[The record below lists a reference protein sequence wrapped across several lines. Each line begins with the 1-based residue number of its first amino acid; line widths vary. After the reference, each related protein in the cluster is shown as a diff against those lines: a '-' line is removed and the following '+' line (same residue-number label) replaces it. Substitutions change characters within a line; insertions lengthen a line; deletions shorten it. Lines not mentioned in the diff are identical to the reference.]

1 MSADTITQLPWNR
14 IHDAAPRPG
23 IYSWYYEP
31 YIGDYDVDK
40 TISDVL
46 QLRNQN
52 DLVGAAGLLR
62 SFLQQNLFSY
72 FRQDAYQV
80 ELKGPLKPRHVGVA
94 DHDQDVSASVIERLL
109 EDPERLRPLRDVL
122 KQSTPYFASPLY
134 VGMSDCLRT
143 RLLRHKHLI
152 HHFRSQSGPANP
164 ENSPADEEAG
174 FAQRVAHRRIPPDR
188 LFVVTC
194 EIPSVG
200 SLNVDAENL
209 LNRMFYPILGRN

>member
-1 MSADTITQLPWNR
+1 MSIATIQQLPWNR
-14 IHDAAPRPG
+14 IHEAAPRAG

-40 TISDVL
+40 TIRDVK
-46 QLRNQN
+46 QLKDHN
-52 DLVGAAGLLR
+52 DVAGAAGLLR
-62 SFLQQNLFSY
+62 SFLQQNLLSY
-72 FRQDAYQV
+72 FRQDPYQV
-80 ELKGPLKPRHVGVA
+80 ELKGPLKPRHVGSA

-152 HHFRSQSGPANP
+152 HQFRSLSVASNV
-164 ENSPADEEAG
+164 ENSFADEEAG
-174 FAQRVAHRRIPPDR
+174 FAHRIARRRIPPDR

-194 EIPSVG
+194 EIPSVS

-209 LNRMFYPILGRN
+209 LNRIFYPILGRN

>member
-1 MSADTITQLPWNR
+1 MSTASIQQLPWNR
-14 IHDAAPRPG
+14 IHDAAPRAG

-31 YIGDYDVDK
+31 YIGDHDVNK
-40 TISDVL
+40 TIADVL
-46 QLRNQN
+46 ELRNRN
-52 DLVGAAGLLR
+52 DVSAATRLLR
-62 SFLQQNLFSY
+62 TFLQQNLLSY
-72 FRQDAYQV
+72 FRQDPYQV
-80 ELKGPLKPRHVGVA
+80 ELKGPLKPRHAGSA
-94 DHDQDVSASVIERLL
+94 DHDQDVSSSVIERLL

-152 HHFRSQSGPANP
+152 CHFRRQSAPTNQ
-164 ENSPADEEAG
+164 ENSLADEAAG
-174 FAQRVAHRRIPPDR
+174 FAYRVVRRRIPPER

-194 EIPSVG
+194 EIPSV
-200 SLNVDAENL
+200 SNLNVDAENL